1 MNNYQTAVQI
11 QESIKVRERERGEYK
26 GEGEVKSDKMT
37 NPSTCNVLL
46 AQLKANGELR
56 D

>member
-11 QESIKVRERERGEYK
+11 QESIKVREREGEYK

-37 NPSTCNVLL
+37 NHSTCNVLL